1 MTGNIFKPSNG
12 ERIDNHPSDF
22 SVQETIDRLAAM
34 VTSKGL
40 SVFARIDHAAN
51 ARQAGLSLRPTYLI
65 IFGNPKA
72 GTPLMQD
79 NQISG
84 IDLPVKALA
93 WEDEAGKIWLTY
105 NEASWLVS
113 RHHLTEKTEAVIKSM
128 EEGMKNI
135 GLAATRR

>member
-1 MTGNIFKPSNG
+1 VNG
-12 ERIDNHPSDF
+12 LTTIPSDF
-22 SVQETIDRLAAM
+22 SVKETIDRIAAL

-51 ARQAGLSLRPTYLI
+51 ARLAGLSLRPTYLI
-65 IFGNPKA
+65 IFGNPRA

-93 WEDEAGKIWLTY
+93 WQDEAGKVWLTY

-113 RHHLTEKTEAVIKSM
+113 RHHLSGKTAAVIKAID
-128 EEGMKNI
+128 EGMKNVS
-135 GLAATRR
+135 LAVTRK

>member
-1 MTGNIFKPSNG
+1 VNG
-12 ERIDNHPSDF
+12 LTTIPSDF
-22 SVQETIDRLAAM
+22 SVEETIDRLAAI

-72 GTPLMQD
+72 GTFLMQD

-93 WEDEAGKIWLTY
+93 WQDEAGKVWLTY

-135 GLAATRR
+135 GLATARR